1 MAPVQREACVVRTH
15 LTTNRVFPTKACIA
29 SWGRVVTVQPIS
41 REVLLLPS
49 TRVTKWVMCACTLLL
64 RVSSSFA
71 LRGPPGGMLNRLSG
85 WKKYG
90 WNHPPAHTLSS
101 QWLSVNPSE
110 KYAQVIKLDHFPQNF
125 RGENFKRKCGWN
137 QHLYSFV
144 GFTWSIEY
152 YLPLDP
158 KPWKKEFL
166 KPPSFCLI
174 HLRFSPR
181 KTVGAKFPGGTSDR
195 TWAECHCSLAAIELK
210 VWFKREIYPHGLR
223 VPTVD
228 GRNPA
233 PPGM

>member
-1 MAPVQREACVVRTH
+1 MVD
-15 LTTNRVFPTKACIA
+15 
-29 SWGRVVTVQPIS
+29 TVQPILYLVGS
-41 REVLLLPS
+41 CYCPQPGS
-49 TRVTKWVMCACTLLL
+49 PNGWCAHV
-64 RVSSSFA
+64 RSSFA
-71 LRGPPGGMLNRLSG
+71 YHRRSLYGARRGGCWTVFRDEKNMDETT
-85 WKKYG
+85 
-90 WNHPPAHTLSS
+90 HQHTHTLSS
-101 QWLSVNPSE
+101 RWLSVNPSE

-158 KPWKKEFL
+158 KPWKKQFL

-181 KTVGAKFPGGTSDR
+181 KMVGAKFPGGTPDR